1 MILGDVMKINKFTK
15 KKNGMYDISFEDG
28 RTITAHEDII
38 LKYELL
44 IKKELTEE
52 LEQKIEKE
60 NITYIAYDL
69 AIKYITKKMR
79 CKKELKE
86 YLSSKEVDLKEIEK
100 VIEILEKNGYL
111 NEEIYVES
119 FINDKIIL
127 SNDGPNKIRK
137 ELQTKGINTKTIEE
151 KIAVFEKEQ
160 QIEKINKIITKMIK
174 SNKSK
179 STYILKN
186 KIIDYLSNLGYEKS
200 LILDLLSNFELEDSK
215 DLIKKEYDK
224 IYKKLSKKYSGK
236 ELEYKVKQKMYS
248 LGFQNYYVE

>member
-1 MILGDVMKINKFTK
+1 MKINKFTK
-15 KKNGMYDISFEDG
+15 KKNGMYDILFEDG

-44 IKKELTEE
+44 ITKDLSVE
-52 LEQKIEKE
+52 LEQKISKE
-60 NITYIAYDL
+60 NLTYIAYDL

-79 CKKELKE
+79 SKKEIEDYLATKE
-86 YLSSKEVDLKEIEK
+86 IEEKEIEK
-100 VIEILEKNGYL
+100 VLEILEKNGYI

-119 FINDKIIL
+119 FINDKILL

-137 ELQTKGINTKTIEE
+137 DLQARGINTKIIED
-151 KIAVFEKEQ
+151 KIIIFEKDQ
-160 QIEKINKIITKMIK
+160 QIEKVNKIITKMIK

-179 STYILKN
+179 SMYMLKN
-186 KIIDYLSNLGYEKS
+186 KIIEYLSNLGYDKS
-200 LILDLLSNFELEDSK
+200 LILDLLNNVELEDNK

-248 LGFQNYYVE
+248 LGFQNYYIE

>member
-1 MILGDVMKINKFTK
+1 
-15 KKNGMYDISFEDG
+15 
-28 RTITAHEDII
+28 
-38 LKYELL
+38 
-44 IKKELTEE
+44 
-52 LEQKIEKE
+52 
-60 NITYIAYDL
+60 
-69 AIKYITKKMR
+69 MR

-100 VIEILEKNGYL
+100 VIEILEKNEYL

-119 FINDKIIL
+119 FINDKILL

-151 KIAVFEKEQ
+151 KIVIFEKEQ

>member
-1 MILGDVMKINKFTK
+1 MKINKFTK

>member
-1 MILGDVMKINKFTK
+1 MKINKFTK
-15 KKNGMYDISFEDG
+15 KKNGMYDISFEGG

-151 KIAVFEKEQ
+151 KIVIFEKEQ
-160 QIEKINKIITKMIK
+160 QIEKINKIITKIIK
-174 SNKSK
+174 SNKNK